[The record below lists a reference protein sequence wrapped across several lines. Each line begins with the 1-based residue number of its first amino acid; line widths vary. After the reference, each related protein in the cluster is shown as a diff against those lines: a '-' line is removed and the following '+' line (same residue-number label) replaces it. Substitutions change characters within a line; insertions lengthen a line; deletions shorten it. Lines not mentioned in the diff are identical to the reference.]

1 MDEQLSMGE
10 HMHTPRS
17 SGKPSALLF
26 SVGRRVWI
34 TNDSERVGS
43 GAAVKGWQLESG
55 PHLCWDEMKQ
65 PAVQW
70 VGQTG
75 K

>member
-1 MDEQLSMGE
+1 M
-10 HMHTPRS
+10 
-17 SGKPSALLF
+17 
-26 SVGRRVWI
+26 WI